1 MWIVIGIKL
10 IRKEVLT
17 VFVIVLGV
25 FLRLSDRRG
34 NKMGVERVARVRSM
48 SVVRVSDRSITFT
61 WICTKMSGS

>member
-1 MWIVIGIKL
+1 MGTRL

-17 VFVIVLGV
+17 VFVIVSGV

-34 NKMGVERVARVRSM
+34 NRMGVKRVARVRSM
-48 SVVRVSDRSITFT
+48 NVFRTSERSITFT

>member
-1 MWIVIGIKL
+1 MGIKL

-25 FLRLSDRRG
+25 FLRLLDSRG
-34 NKMGVERVARVRSM
+34 SRMGVERVARVRSM
-48 SVVRVSDRSITFT
+48 NVFRTSERSITFT